1 MQNENITDS
10 VSNTGDEKNASIE
23 LLKEIDSGCFMA
35 INSFQQLEEY
45 EMPQGLFQVVSKYK
59 AKHDELQKEASRLL
73 HEYDETDKQPGMM
86 ASAMSKMTTDLKMMM
101 HEDATQITK
110 IIMNGCN
117 MGIQQIG
124 EKMNKYEAASDE
136 AKNLAKK
143 LIKVEEDLL
152 SDVKEYL

>member
-1 MQNENITDS
+1 
-10 VSNTGDEKNASIE
+10 
-23 LLKEIDSGCFMA
+23 MA

-45 EMPQGLFQVVSKYK
+45 EMPQGLFEIVSIYK

-73 HEYDETDKQPGMM
+73 HEYQETDKQPGMM
-86 ASAMSKMTTDLKMMM
+86 ASAMSWLTTEMKMMM
-101 HEDATQITK
+101 REDGTQITK

-124 EKMNKYEAASDE
+124 EKLSQHQNASDE
-136 AKNLAKK
+136 AKKLAHK
-143 LIKVEEDLL
+143 LIETEENLL